1 MSRSLP
7 CEGEYRLRKVYLLVD
22 GSVVYR
28 QGKLK
33 GLEMGKRLINWIIV
47 FKNK

>member
-1 MSRSLP
+1 
-7 CEGEYRLRKVYLLVD
+7 
-22 GSVVYR
+22 VVYR

-47 FKNK
+47 FKNKWLEKVE